1 MKLALLLLSPA
12 LLLAQSSGWLGGGS
26 VYTNSSGPKIGA
38 WGALSLPVGALQS
51 FTYYQATIAR
61 TPITSTTT
69 GIADCHWAVTLKAS
83 TLRVCILATIGVSTS
98 SSAAVLAG
106 AMGGLGLWQWKSGLT
121 AEVGWMEMKDASGSL
136 RPRVVVGGGWAWGSR
151 P

>member
-1 MKLALLLLSPA
+1 MRLALLILSPA

-38 WGALSLPVGALQS
+38 WGALSLPVGILQS
-51 FTYYQATIAR
+51 FTYYQATVAR

-69 GIADCHWAVTLKAS
+69 GIADCHWSVAVKTS
-83 TLRVCILATIGVSTS
+83 TLRVCVLATIGVSTS

-106 AMGGLGLWQWKSGLT
+106 AMGGMWMWQWKSGLT

-136 RPRVVVGGGWAWGSR
+136 RPRIVAGMGYHWGGK
-151 P
+151 